1 MQHLYGNFSE
11 QQIKEYKIKMHK
23 EMFWLLLYKDPETK
37 YQFKNTN
44 YEKYFI
50 GLMKKLDGLNT
61 LLFCP
66 VEIVSILSL
75 LQAAYNE
82 TKKEEFDYQSYR
94 KLILDAHSL
103 VDKIPEN

>member
-37 YQFKNTN
+37 DQFRNTN

-61 LLFCP
+61 LLLCP

>member
-1 MQHLYGNFSE
+1 
-11 QQIKEYKIKMHK
+11 
-23 EMFWLLLYKDPETK
+23 
-37 YQFKNTN
+37 
-44 YEKYFI
+44 
-50 GLMKKLDGLNT
+50 MKKLDGLNT

>member
-37 YQFKNTN
+37 DQFKNTN

-50 GLMKKLDGLNT
+50 GLMKKLDGLYS
-61 LLFCP
+61 
-66 VEIVSILSL
+66 SILSSRNSIYFKSFTGRL
-75 LQAAYNE
+75 
-82 TKKEEFDYQSYR
+82 
-94 KLILDAHSL
+94 
-103 VDKIPEN
+103 

>member
-1 MQHLYGNFSE
+1 MQHLYGSFSD

-23 EMFWLLLYKDPETK
+23 EMFWLLLYKDPKTK
-37 YQFKNTN
+37 DQFKNTN

-66 VEIVSILSL
+66 VEIVSISSL

>member
-37 YQFKNTN
+37 DQFKNTN

-61 LLFCP
+61 LLLCP

>member
-37 YQFKNTN
+37 DQFKNTN

-61 LLFCP
+61 LLLCP
-66 VEIVSILSL
+66 VEVVSILSL

>member
-1 MQHLYGNFSE
+1 MQHLYGNFSK

-23 EMFWLLLYKDPETK
+23 EMFWLLLYKDPATRD
-37 YQFKNTN
+37 QFKNTN

-66 VEIVSILSL
+66 AEIVSILSL

-82 TKKEEFDYQSYR
+82 TKREEFDYQSYR

>member
-1 MQHLYGNFSE
+1 MQHLYGSFSE

-37 YQFKNTN
+37 DQFKNTN